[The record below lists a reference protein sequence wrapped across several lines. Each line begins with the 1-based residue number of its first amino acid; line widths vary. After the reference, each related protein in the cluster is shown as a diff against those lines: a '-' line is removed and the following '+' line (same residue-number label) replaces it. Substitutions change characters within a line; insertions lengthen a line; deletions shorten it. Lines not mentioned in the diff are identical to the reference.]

1 MSQRTS
7 ETRYKIYKIN
17 GNSEMV
23 SDFACDLGN
32 IVKSNTWFDLAL
44 LNAFKPRS

>member
-1 MSQRTS
+1 MSQKTS
-7 ETRYKIYKIN
+7 EARYKIYDIN
-17 GNSEMV
+17 SNSEVV
-23 SDFACDLGN
+23 SDFTCDIGS